1 MAASRA
7 RLQTTR
13 RQPRLSA
20 ARASGKGKTDGG
32 GEEESSKITVRRHRG
47 EKQPKAGL
55 AQQTGGAQLT
65 AAKGSAPK
73 SKEQKR
79 REAEARNRA
88 YAALKNHRKRI
99 AELDKQLERDNA
111 RMEEVLALLA
121 DPDFYTSEDSTSDV
135 VAEHA
140 KLKQRI
146 ERAEEEW
153 LLLNEE
159 LEEEMARQANA

>member
-1 MAASRA
+1 M
-7 RLQTTR
+7 
-13 RQPRLSA
+13 
-20 ARASGKGKTDGG
+20 
-32 GEEESSKITVRRHRG
+32 
-47 EKQPKAGL
+47 
-55 AQQTGGAQLT
+55 QLT

-99 AELDKQLERDNA
+99 AELDAQMERDNA
-111 RMEEVLALLA
+111 RMAEVMELLA
-121 DPDFYTSEDSTSDV
+121 DPDFYTREDSTSDV
-135 VAEHA
+135 IAEHA

-146 ERAEEEW
+146 VHAEEEW

-159 LEEEMARQANA
+159 LEEEMARQAAQ